1 MEHDKTYKLLFSHA
15 EMVEDLLR
23 GFVPEEWVGQLDFA
37 TLEKYPGSYV
47 SDNLDRREDDVVW
60 RLRCGESWTYVYILI
75 EFQSS
80 VDYFMALRVMAYL
93 ALFYQDL
100 VRSEK
105 LVAGDRLPPVLPIV
119 LYNGRPRWTAA
130 QDIADLLS
138 PAPKGLERYAPRLRY
153 FLIDEGRYADSDL
166 VPLKN
171 LVAALFRLENSR
183 TAREMDGVLAA
194 LVEWLKAPDQASLRR
209 AFVAWL
215 RQGLQSK
222 LPGLEFT
229 QLNDLYEVRSMLADR
244 VDEWTEEWLRQGE
257 ARGVA
262 RRRQEGEA
270 TLLQRLLERRFGA
283 LDETVRLRIAEADAD
298 TLLRWGERIFQASS
312 AEDVVRD

>member
-1 MEHDKTYKLLFSHA
+1 MEHDQTYKLLFSHA

-60 RLRCGESWTYVYILI
+60 RLRCGEDWAYVYLLI

-100 VRSEK
+100 IRAEK

-119 LYNGRPRWTAA
+119 LYNGRLRWTAA
-130 QDIADLLS
+130 QDIAELLAPS
-138 PAPKGLERYAPRLRY
+138 PKGLERYAPNLRY
-153 FLIDEGRYADSDL
+153 FLIDEGSYAESEL
-166 VPLKN
+166 AELRN
-171 LVAALFRLENSR
+171 LAAALFRLENSR
-183 TAREMDGVLAA
+183 MPQDVQQVLES
-194 LVEWLKAPDQASLRR
+194 LVEWLKMPEQSSLRR
-209 AFVAWL
+209 AFTTWL
-215 RQGLQSK
+215 KRVLLPGR
-222 LPGLEFT
+222 LPGLDFEA
-229 QLNDLYEVRSMLADR
+229 LNELQEVKSMLAER
-244 VDEWTEEWLRQGE
+244 VVEWTEEWKKQGE
-257 ARGVA
+257 TK
-262 RRRQEGEA
+262 GEA
-270 TLLQRLLERRFGA
+270 TMLERQLKKRFGNLDEAICQRLA
-283 LDETVRLRIAEADAD
+283 QADAE

>member
-262 RRRQEGEA
+262 RGRQEGEA

>member
-1 MEHDKTYKLLFSHA
+1 
-15 EMVEDLLR
+15 
-23 GFVPEEWVGQLDFA
+23 
-37 TLEKYPGSYV
+37 
-47 SDNLDRREDDVVW
+47 
-60 RLRCGESWTYVYILI
+60 
-75 EFQSS
+75 
-80 VDYFMALRVMAYL
+80 
-93 ALFYQDL
+93 
-100 VRSEK
+100 
-105 LVAGDRLPPVLPIV
+105 VLPIV